1 MTQPPR
7 PRRPLLNAR
16 SAILIALFVL
26 LCQIIVSRASAD
38 LSALWLAGEVLR
50 EGRPDLVYPPDTT
63 LFTMLPPPEWFARQ
77 AARGSDGDV
86 FPYLYPPL
94 WAALAA
100 RLGAY
105 VDLSSVLMIAGYLNP
120 VLLAGCLILAH
131 RIARTRIPQELWLA
145 IGLVALMGTMIGYVA
160 VLQDQPQ
167 ILVAF
172 LTLLAIERAESG
184 APRSAGAILALAAAI
199 KVFPALVALIWLFGR
214 SRRAAVWFALF
225 GAVIGLLSILLAG
238 WPLHLDFL
246 RMMQV
251 LSGTAVITV
260 VSYSIDSVLLQLL
273 TPGGITFIANPARDP
288 VDGGVLGWNVLPKP
302 ALVTAAGA
310 ALQLVTI
317 LLAARALRTAR
328 DTFRRAAIWAAA
340 LTCLALVGPV
350 GWSYYYIAPAT
361 FLPLLIVWHGPL
373 RGTVILSV
381 LIGAISLPT
390 LALDLPGLGAVPAA
404 QLAGVVMTVA
414 MAVLFSRAG
423 AIGKART
430 PR

>member
-38 LSALWLAGEVLR
+38 LSALWLAGEFLR

-77 AARGSDGDV
+77 AARGVDGDV

-105 VDLSSVLMIAGYLNP
+105 VDLSSVLRIAGYLNP
-120 VLLAGCLILAH
+120 VLLAGCVILAH
-131 RIARTRIPQELWLA
+131 RIARTRMPQELWLA
-145 IGLVALMGTMIGYVA
+145 IGLVALMATLIGYVA

-172 LTLLAIERAESG
+172 LTLLAIERSEAR
-184 APRSAGAILALAAAI
+184 APAAAGAILALAAAL
-199 KVFPALVALIWLFGR
+199 KVFPALIAVIWLFGR
-214 SRRAAVWFALF
+214 NRRAAVWFALF
-225 GAVIGLLSILLAG
+225 GSALGLFSVLLAG
-238 WPLHLDFL
+238 WPLHADFL
-246 RMMQV
+246 RMMRV
-251 LSGTAVITV
+251 LSGTAITTG
-260 VSYSIDSVLLQLL
+260 VSYSIDSVLLQLF
-273 TPGGITFIANPARDP
+273 TPEAMTFIANPARAP
-288 VDGGVLGWNVLPKP
+288 VPEGIIGWHVLPKP
-302 ALVTAAGA
+302 ILVTATGLI
-310 ALQLVTI
+310 LQTVAI
-317 LLAARALRTAR
+317 LIAARALSSSR

-340 LTCLALVGPV
+340 LTCLALAGPV
-350 GWSYYYIAPAT
+350 GWSYYYIAPAV

-373 RGTVILSV
+373 RGSVILTV
-381 LIGAISLPT
+381 LLGAISYPT
-390 LALDLPGLGAVPAA
+390 LAIDLPGLGSVPGS
-404 QLAGVVMTVA
+404 QLTGVLTMIA
-414 MAVLFSRAG
+414 MAFLFIRAG
-423 AIGKART
+423 YAAKPAEAG
-430 PR
+430 